1 MKTKQWFLDR
11 VGKEVLR
18 DLHVWE
24 TKINTSG
31 GFKTV
36 FIVDELQA
44 QYMFDLQQELYH
56 DSNVNLNYRDKMIRT
71 EELRIGNYVK
81 SVRTGGVIEVD
92 WVAIKYVHDGNTLPP
107 AHGMGSVY
115 EPIPLTEEVL
125 LKCGFVKSSNKLMFL
140 PMPKIKAELHYEKHN
155 YGNVIT
161 IQSDFGMLIPDD
173 IEYVHKLQN
182 LYFALTGA
190 ELDINL

>member
-18 DLHVWE
+18 DLHAGE

-36 FIVDELQA
+36 FIADELQA

-71 EELRIGNYVK
+71 EELRIGNYLK

-92 WVAIKYVHDGNTLPP
+92 WVAIKYVHDGNALPP

-115 EPIPLTEEVL
+115 EPIPLTEEIL
-125 LKCGFVKSSNKLMFL
+125 LKCGF
-140 PMPKIKAELHYEKHN
+140 EKRDYNEFIHADLIRTLTL
-155 YGNVIT
+155 YDGICEMH
-161 IQSDFGMLIPDD
+161 FGYLYSVW
-173 IEYVHKLQN
+173 IESLHKLQN
-182 LYFALTGA
+182 LFYCLCGF
-190 ELDINL
+190 ELDVNI